1 MSPRPA
7 DSIEPG
13 SLEALRAENQALRVE
28 NQILKDEIARLKGLP
43 SRPPSK
49 PHRPSGMEKAAD
61 PSGSKNRT
69 GRRKTRGAKRDS
81 DRVTREGI
89 VKAEVPP
96 GPPFKGYETLLVR
109 DLVLS
114 AEVLRYRRERWVTPA
129 GEPIVA
135 PVPAGIVGGYGANLR
150 RFCLTRRAQ
159 GQVTT
164 ERLPPSL
171 NGIGGEISKTGSARL
186 LARCL

>member
-49 PHRPSGMEKAAD
+49 RHRPSGMEKATD

-69 GRRKTRGAKRDS
+69 GRRKTRGAKRDR
-81 DRVTREGI
+81 DRVTREVI
-89 VKAEVPP
+89 VKAEVPA
-96 GPPFKGYETLLVR
+96 GSRFKGLRDTPGARLGLLCR
-109 DLVLS
+109 GPALS
-114 AEVLRYRRERWVTPA
+114 ARARGAPSGGADRGSRAGRDRW
-129 GEPIVA
+129 
-135 PVPAGIVGGYGANLR
+135 
-150 RFCLTRRAQ
+150 
-159 GQVTT
+159 
-164 ERLPPSL
+164 
-171 NGIGGEISKTGSARL
+171 
-186 LARCL
+186 

>member
-81 DRVTREGI
+81 DGAVAKFWRLPRVEHAGGICTSEPEVADGPERPRRE
-89 VKAEVPP
+89 AEAPVEGRFQGPALRSDPDPASRLVVPA
-96 GPPFKGYETLLVR
+96 
-109 DLVLS
+109 LS
-114 AEVLRYRRERWVTPA
+114 AQLSRHR
-129 GEPIVA
+129 
-135 PVPAGIVGGYGANLR
+135 GAVS
-150 RFCLTRRAQ
+150 
-159 GQVTT
+159 G
-164 ERLPPSL
+164 
-171 NGIGGEISKTGSARL
+171 ARL
-186 LARCL
+186 GGRPLYPEPVG